1 MNKFLYDGRG
11 VAHTPLPHSPVRLVS
26 LVPSTTETLFA
37 LGRGDDLVGYTRFCV
52 HPQDKVTSE
61 KWIGGTKN
69 PKVDKIIA
77 LAPDMVLA
85 NREENRR
92 EDIEALE
99 GAGIPVWVAEPR
111 TVAEAIDDIRKVGI
125 VVGRSDEGHHL
136 AEDLQGIMSTDRNG
150 TSPQTV
156 AYLIWRDPYMVA
168 GEETF
173 ITNMLAQGGFRNPFV
188 GRYPEVTL
196 NDLHTVDR
204 IFLASEPF
212 PFAEKHR
219 DELIALGIPAAK
231 IQLVDGE
238 LLSWH
243 GVRLREGL
251 PYVRRLRIQ
260 SEMKN
265 NV

>member
-11 VAHTPLPHSPVRLVS
+11 VAHTPLPASPVRLVS

-37 LGRGDDLVGYTRFCV
+37 LGRGNDLVGYTRFCV
-52 HPQDKVTSE
+52 HPHNKVTSD

-77 LAPDMVLA
+77 LAPDLILA
-85 NREENRR
+85 NREENRK

-99 GAGIPVWVAEPR
+99 AAGIPAWVVEPR
-111 TVAEAIDDIRKVGI
+111 TVIEAIEDIRNVGI
-125 VVGRSDEGHHL
+125 LVGRGDEGNPL
-136 AEDLQGIMSTDRNG
+136 ADEIQSIMSTHQKDIAL
-150 TSPQTV
+150 QTV
-156 AYLIWRDPYMVA
+156 AYLIWREPYMVA
-168 GEETF
+168 GQETF
-173 ITNMLAQGGFRNPFV
+173 ITDLLVQGGFVNPFA
-188 GRYPEVTL
+188 GRYPEVSFD
-196 NDLHTVDR
+196 DLHSVDR

-219 DELIALGIPAAK
+219 DELIALGIPAANV
-231 IQLVDGE
+231 QLVDGE

-251 PYVRRLRIQ
+251 PYVQKELRVK
-260 SEMKN
+260 SEE
-265 NV
+265 